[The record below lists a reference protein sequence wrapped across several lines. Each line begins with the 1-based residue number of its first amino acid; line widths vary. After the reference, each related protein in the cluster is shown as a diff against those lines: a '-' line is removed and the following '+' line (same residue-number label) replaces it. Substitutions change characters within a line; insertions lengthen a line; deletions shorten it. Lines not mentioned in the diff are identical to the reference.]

1 MLWKFLCSKSY
12 RYIFPLNGLLALE
25 VIVASVGLNQ
35 GQAECI
41 SMVENFK
48 LFFCSFIFLCL
59 IHLLGMWML
68 PCDFVFWKWRD
79 SATGGGG
86 WRACMF
92 KWCTIGGF
100 WWQEWQ
106 LLCSQCCCLCGILN
120 SCASHCLSCIL
131 LGEFSIPFS
140 TDFSSSHSSL
150 NCSSEIQNESH
161 SSQHLCFQ
169 KEHPSSDQ
177 LDSLLSILW
186 VQKPPPATS
195 LSVFSY
201 SFLFQIAS

>member
-1 MLWKFLCSKSY
+1 MLWKFLSSKSY
-12 RYIFPLNGLLALE
+12 RYISLWMDYWHLRLSWLQWDWIRDKLSA
-25 VIVASVGLNQ
+25 
-35 GQAECI
+35 
-41 SMVENFK
+41 MVEENFK

-92 KWCTIGGF
+92 KWRTIGGF

-131 LGEFSIPFS
+131 LAEFSIPFS
-140 TDFSSSHSSL
+140 TDFSCSHSSPS
-150 NCSSEIQNESH
+150 CSSEIQDESH
-161 SSQHLCFQ
+161 SSQHSCFQ
-169 KEHPSSDQ
+169 KEHP
-177 LDSLLSILW
+177 
-186 VQKPPPATS
+186 VVTS
-195 LSVFSY
+195 
-201 SFLFQIAS
+201 